1 MTLHNE
7 GFRAIIQT
15 NVESITEDL
24 ENIGDAESS
33 KVRESRKLS
42 SPALVEQILKL
53 EAFKEIKQYTV
64 SITVTESQMAI

>member
-24 ENIGDAESS
+24 ENIGDVESS

>member
-1 MTLHNE
+1 MTLHKE
-7 GFRAIIQT
+7 EFRAIIQT
-15 NVESITEDL
+15 NVESVTEDL
-24 ENIGDAESS
+24 ENIGDVESS